1 MGDTSQRKLT
11 GETDGPVCV
20 GLLAHVDAGKTTLAE
35 SILYLTGSIRKPGR
49 VDHGDAFLDTYAME
63 RARGITIFSKQ
74 AQVVL
79 GGRPVTLLDTPGH
92 VDFAAEMERT
102 LSVLDYAVLVVS
114 GSDGVQGHTE
124 TLWRL
129 LSRYEVPVFLFV
141 NKMDLAGCDRERLL
155 SELSERLSERCL
167 DFGRDL
173 HDPDFQESLAMCDE
187 GALDRYLE
195 TGALGREDAVSLI
208 RERKVFPCYFGS
220 ALKMQGVEA
229 LLAGI
234 AAFGAPPEYPEEF
247 GARVYKISRDAQG
260 VRLTHMKITGG
271 SLRVKGFVGEEK
283 ADQIRIYSGA
293 SFQMVQEAPAG
304 TVCAVT
310 GLEQTV
316 CGQGIGISEGA
327 SLPLLEPVLG
337 YRILLP
343 EGLDVH
349 QAFLKLKELEE
360 EEPLLRMTWE
370 EEAGEIRAQIMGEV
384 QTEIL
389 KGLIRERF
397 GIEADFGTGSI
408 IYKET
413 IQNTVEGVGH
423 FEPLRHYA
431 EVHLL
436 LEPGEPGS
444 GLQFGSCCSEDDL
457 DRNWQRLILTHL
469 EEKRHRG
476 VLLGA
481 ELTDVKITLAAGRA
495 HVKHTEGGDFRQA
508 TYRAVRQGLM
518 GAESVLL
525 EPVYEYRLEVPAESV
540 GRALSDLQRMHGSFS
555 APEQSGDTAVLSGKA
570 PVASMR
576 GYQSEVL
583 SYTKGRGRLLCS
595 LSGYEPCHNAEEVLS
610 ASPYDPEADVEN
622 PTGSVFCA
630 HGAGFVVPWNKV
642 PEYMHLE
649 TALKKAAGEAS
660 GPGSGRPEAEAFAG
674 AGETGRPGGTGFPG
688 DFRSMEANEKEL
700 EAIFTR
706 TYGKRDGRK
715 DGKKD
720 GKNEGKREEE
730 RRRNGFGGAVHVS
743 RSEDFGRR
751 NQKAADSGRRN
762 QTADSGWPAG
772 KEYLLVDGYNII
784 FAWEEL
790 TELAER
796 NVGAARDRLMDILS
810 NYQGYKGCT
819 VILVFD
825 AYKVEGNTGEI
836 FKYHNIHV
844 VYTKEAETADQYIEK
859 TVHEIGRKYRVTVA
873 TSDALEQVIIMG
885 QGAGRMS
892 AQGLKKEIEAANI
905 EIREICADRPAG
917 GKNYLFDQ
925 LPEDMAGYMEAVRLG
940 KQKPGAGA
948 GGGGQAPPGGS
959 HGTKA

>member
-1 MGDTSQRKLT
+1 MADRSERNM
-11 GETDGPVCV
+11 TDAAGGLCV
-20 GLLAHVDAGKTTLAE
+20 GLVAHVDAGKTTLAE
-35 SILYLTGSIRKPGR
+35 SILYLSGSIRKPGR

-129 LSRYEVPVFLFV
+129 LSRYGVPVFLFV

-155 SELSERLSERCL
+155 SELSGRLSERCL

-173 HDPDFQESLAMCDE
+173 HDLDFQESLAMCDE

-195 TGALGREDAVSLI
+195 TGALGQEDVVSLI
-208 RERKVFPCYFGS
+208 QERKVFPCYFGS
-220 ALKMQGVEA
+220 ALKMQGVEE

-234 AAFGAPPEYPEEF
+234 AAYGAPPKYPEEF

-271 SLRVKGFVGEEK
+271 SLRVKGLVGEEK
-283 ADQIRIYSGA
+283 ADQIRIYSGV
-293 SFQMVQEAPAG
+293 SFQAVQEAPAG

-337 YRILLP
+337 YQILLP

-370 EEAGEIRAQIMGEV
+370 EESGEIRAQIMGEV

-397 GIEADFGTGSI
+397 GIEAEFGTGSI

-431 EVHLL
+431 EVHLI
-436 LEPGEPGS
+436 LEPGERGS
-444 GLQFGSCCSEDDL
+444 GLQFGSCCSEDVL

-540 GRALSDLQRMHGSFS
+540 GRALSDLQRMHGSLS

-583 SYTKGRGRLLCS
+583 SYTKGRGRLFCS

-610 ASPYDPEADVEN
+610 ASAYDPEADVEN

-630 HGAGFVVPWNKV
+630 HGAGFVVPWNEV

-660 GPGSGRPEAEAFAG
+660 GPGSGRPEPEAFAG
-674 AGETGRPGGTGFPG
+674 AGETGRPGGIGFPG

-715 DGKKD
+715 DEKRKE
-720 GKNEGKREEE
+720 GKNGGKREEE
-730 RRRNGFGGAVHVS
+730 RRQSGFGGTAYVS
-743 RSEDFGRR
+743 RSGDSVRGRSEE
-751 NQKAADSGRRN
+751 ASRRP
-762 QTADSGWPAG
+762 SG

-859 TVHEIGRKYRVTVA
+859 TVHEIGRRYRVTVA

-905 EIREICADRPAG
+905 KIREICADRPAG

-948 GGGGQAPPGGS
+948 EGDGQAPPGGS